1 MHNKKKKE
9 EDDDD
14 GHEALNKIDYKNI
27 GDDGIENID
36 SDSSEDDESAQVT
49 SD

>member
-9 EDDDD
+9 EDYD
-14 GHEALNKIDYKNI
+14 GHVALNKIDYKNI

-36 SDSSEDDESAQVT
+36 SDSSEYDESAQVT
-49 SD
+49 TD